1 MTMPNL
7 RRISNIYGK
16 TDGVLA
22 NGVTTILSNPIN
34 SNQIYKINMLPVS
47 GDSTEALDCTI
58 DIFDGVNTIIYAKN
72 IVVPAKSIVDF
83 IVNKPLYLEE
93 GKSLRITPQTNNKLN
108 VTVSYEVIMSIQ
120 TTASGDITN
129 LTATSGNNQVTLNWT
144 APSNPNTIPT
154 TDYIVQYST
163 DNTNWTVLND
173 GISTTTSAVVTG
185 LTNGTLYYFKV
196 AASNLAGIGNYATIS
211 QVAGRVPDAPTN
223 LVVLFGINQREISAS
238 WNAISNSD
246 SPVLYYELEYIPGI
260 TTIKVSTSSSNNGFG
275 AGIKFLLDEETSPSL
290 NLNENQP
297 YRFDLS
303 DASNTGYDFKFS
315 TTSNGTFGG
324 GVELTNNVLVV
335 GTPGQINSYVQ
346 ITIPTGTN
354 FLHYYSSTTSGMGG
368 SIHTSNVSNII
379 NVGNVTNYTIKN
391 LENSSYSVRVRGV
404 SLVGNGSFSTTITQT
419 RDPSVLLCLNFNS
432 ANNSQTFTDT
442 SSYSRTATIFGGASG
457 PSIKTNIFKYGKSS
471 AFFPL
476 ISNNVSTPSGLTYGS
491 GSTWNILTSDFTI
504 ESWIYTVDTN
514 NYRGII
520 SRDNQSNAR
529 NWQFLLY
536 SSLENKQLA
545 FNIWNTNSVSFLA
558 LVDPNPMTLNIW
570 VHVAAVRDGNTFRL
584 YRDGIQVNSRLFSQ
598 GTGTMSIATGP
609 LSVGS
614 LFESGTYPFSG
625 YLDDVRVTT
634 KCLYPGGFSFNPPKE
649 LP

>member
-1 MTMPNL
+1 MTTPDL

-93 GKSLRITPQTNNKLN
+93 GKSLRITPQTNNKLD

-120 TTASGDITN
+120 TTASDDITN

-275 AGIKFLLDEETSPSL
+275 TGIKFLLDEETSPSL
-290 NLNENQP
+290 NLNENQT

-335 GTPGQINSYVQ
+335 GTPGQTNSYVQ

-368 SIHTSNVSNII
+368 SIHTSSVSNII

-404 SLVGNGSFSTTITQT
+404 SLVGNGSFSSTITQT

-476 ISNNVSTPSGLTYGS
+476 ISNNVNTPSGLTYGS

-504 ESWIYTVDTN
+504 ESWIYTVDTPD
-514 NYRGII
+514 YRGII

-529 NWQFLLY
+529 HWQFLLY

-545 FNIWNTNSVSFLA
+545 FNIWNTSSVSFLD
-558 LVDPNPMTLNIW
+558 LVDPNPMTLNTW

-584 YRDGIQVNSRLFSQ
+584 YRDGIQVDSKLFSQ
-598 GTGTMSIATGP
+598 GTGTMSTPTGP
-609 LSVGS
+609 VSVGS
-614 LFESGTYPFSG
+614 LFDFGTYPFSG
-625 YLDDVRVTT
+625 YLDDVRITT